1 MDDCWELLCLNS
13 VPKSC
18 TSRPEGSCPQVASIG
33 NKELPLSQWL
43 GREMEAGLLDCS
55 GKGQRERGEE
65 EENHYD
71 LEGKRSDLRA
81 AGEKA
86 SNNVGEKGMWPYRR
100 AVQKVT
106 EQQR

>member
-1 MDDCWELLCLNS
+1 M
-13 VPKSC
+13 
-18 TSRPEGSCPQVASIG
+18 ASIG

-86 SNNVGEKGMWPYRR
+86 SSNVGTKRKWPRET
-100 AVQKVT
+100 AAQKET
-106 EQQR
+106 GQQR